1 MRMRTLLQNRFLYN
15 ANQRPRLSLGQ
26 WTAFTD
32 FNLVADTTFVVL
44 VMYVQFGR
52 TFDEF
57 TVDRVFHETF
67 DSNNHGFLHFVANNT
82 TLQSTDFIGHYAPAF

>member
-1 MRMRTLLQNRFLYN
+1 MRTLLQNRFLYN
-15 ANQRPRLSLGQ
+15 ANQRPGLSLGQ

-52 TFDEF
+52 TLDEF
-57 TVDRVFHETF
+57 TLDRVFHNKF
-67 DSNNHGFLHFVANNT
+67 YSYNNGFLHFVANYA

>member
-1 MRMRTLLQNRFLYN
+1 MGTKINGSSLSRLFVLRMRTLLQNRFLYN
-15 ANQRPRLSLGQ
+15 ANQRQRLSLGQ

-52 TFDEF
+52 TLDEF
-57 TVDRVFHETF
+57 TVDSGVSQNVR
-67 DSNNHGFLHFVANNT
+67 
-82 TLQSTDFIGHYAPAF
+82 

>member
-1 MRMRTLLQNRFLYN
+1 MGRKNKRLIAEPFIRIEKAYCITEPLSLQREP
-15 ANQRPRLSLGQ
+15 ASRLSLGQ

-52 TFDEF
+52 TLDEF
-57 TVDRVFHETF
+57 TVDPGVSQYVR
-67 DSNNHGFLHFVANNT
+67 
-82 TLQSTDFIGHYAPAF
+82 